1 MKGMG
6 VIKSGTWAI
15 IKASLPGRVV
25 AGSPVVP
32 RAPES
37 SRKRGNTVTTF
48 KSDKQRAE
56 ELTERLNRH
65 PEFRDKVE
73 ELLDIVDNK
82 SGDANKADDAEDLI
96 WEELREMGQR
106 ALQDWAERKQ
116 ERVVAESE
124 NRKELSKKEKKG
136 STGTR
141 R

>member
-1 MKGMG
+1 VG
-6 VIKSGTWAI
+6 
-15 IKASLPGRVV
+15 
-25 AGSPVVP
+25 
-32 RAPES
+32 
-37 SRKRGNTVTTF
+37 TF
-48 KSDKQRAE
+48 KSDKQRVE
-56 ELTERLNRH
+56 ELAERLNRH

-82 SGDANKADDAEDLI
+82 SGNANKADDAEDLI

-106 ALQDWAERKQ
+106 AMQDWAERKH

-124 NRKELSKKEKKG
+124 NRKELSKKEKRG